1 MVKESE
7 TASLLR
13 ERSSAFDRLAAV
25 RRDKEAVLKELG
37 MCGYAHE
44 VWCARSVVWGASQSR
59 SVLGLRGRSSA
70 FDRLAAVRRDK
81 KAVLKELGMCGCARA
96 VRCASQSRP
105 WLGTIL
111 RSQDKVVEDATRRA

>member
-25 RRDKEAVLKELG
+25 RRDKE
-37 MCGYAHE
+37 
-44 VWCARSVVWGASQSR
+44 
-59 SVLGLRGRSSA
+59 
-70 FDRLAAVRRDK
+70 
-81 KAVLKELGMCGCARA
+81 AVLKELGMCGCARA